1 VYIQQLHYH
10 FISSEASNIGGRF
23 IEFSSM
29 AQACSNSMLNNYNDD
44 FQNELIKTCTA
55 LVANH
60 LVLNKQSPLTS
71 YNEVKV
77 TRFTRPT
84 IDNKEPEES
93 FAK

>member
-1 VYIQQLHYH
+1 
-10 FISSEASNIGGRF
+10 
-23 IEFSSM
+23 M